1 MLQLSTTRYV
11 YFDEEGSITQ
21 IGNSFKEGKN
31 YIKVEYN
38 EVANLINGKEV
49 VSNYV
54 VIFDNLT
61 KAHKL
66 MHRFI
71 EDEHRFDIND
81 QIYQIPNTSSSRP
94 DITITQDIKN
104 SCWQIKLDDA
114 ISDNLRKGKLV
125 YKSQLGFSITNKNDP
140 HVLHQFISVNTADL
154 ANDVFKFKFL
164 SDLEL
169 DENAISIYTIKRF
182 EEYYHEVLL

>member
-1 MLQLSTTRYV
+1 MLELSTVRYV
-11 YFDEEGSITQ
+11 YFNEDGSITR
-21 IGNSFKEGKN
+21 IGNSFKEGSN
-31 YIKVEYN
+31 YIEVQYE
-38 EVANLINGKEV
+38 EVANLITGNEV

-54 VIFDNLT
+54 VIFDTVT

-71 EDEHRFDIND
+71 EDEHRFDINE
-81 QIYQIPNTSSSRP
+81 QIYQIPNTSSTRP
-94 DITITQDIKN
+94 DITIIQDIKN
-104 SCWQIKLDDA
+104 RCWQIKLDSA
-114 ISDNLRKGKLV
+114 ISDNLRKGKLA

-154 ANDVFKFKFL
+154 ANKDFKFKFS

-169 DENAISIYTIKRF
+169 DENNVSIYTIKRF

>member
-1 MLQLSTTRYV
+1 MLQLSTKRYV

-21 IGNSFKEGKN
+21 IGNSFKEDSN
-31 YIKVEYN
+31 YIKVDYD
-38 EVANLINGKEV
+38 EVANLITGKEV

-66 MHRFI
+66 MHRFV

-81 QIYQIPNTSSSRP
+81 QIYQIPNTFSSRP

-104 SCWQIKLDDA
+104 SCWKIKLDEA
-114 ISDNLRKGKLV
+114 ISDNLQKGKLV
-125 YKSQLGFSITNKNDP
+125 YKSQLGFSITDKNNP
-140 HVLHQFISVNTADL
+140 HVLHQFISINTADL
-154 ANDVFKFKFL
+154 AKNVLKFKFS

-169 DENAISIYTIKRF
+169 DANAISIYTIKRF